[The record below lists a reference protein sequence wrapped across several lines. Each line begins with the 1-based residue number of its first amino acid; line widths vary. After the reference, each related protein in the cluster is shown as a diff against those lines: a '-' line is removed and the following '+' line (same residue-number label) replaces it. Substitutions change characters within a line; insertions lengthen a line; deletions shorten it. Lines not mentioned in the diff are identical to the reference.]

1 MDNYSAMKD
10 DINSSVF
17 KALGEPNVDKNKS
30 EAVDYILGSL
40 NENKSAM
47 ATRKKLREEL
57 EELREKTHQMA
68 QAANEEIDQ
77 KIKATMFEETV
88 ENPEISQKQDSAIIS
103 MLEYQAQSKG
113 IKLNEPEKAFYVNQN
128 KKTKD
133 KSITKSRV
141 PNNQSKTGF
150 NKKLLVVG
158 SCGFLVAASVLTLGT
173 LKIAKDK
180 AKNYNLAQ
188 NESLEIEK
196 TVDLYDNAEDLFI
209 DLSTNYYDPTVVMYL
224 AYQSLGSSNDKINQ
238 NIGTFNK
245 IFRTNYQSLSDFLQK
260 NGFRTITDLEQYV
273 GRYLGGERHYDEDNL
288 GR

>member
-10 DINSSVF
+10 DINSNVF
-17 KALGEPNVDKNKS
+17 KALGEPDVDKNKS

-40 NENKSAM
+40 SENQSAM
-47 ATRKKLREEL
+47 ATRKKLRQEL

-77 KIKATMFEETV
+77 KIKETMLEETV
-88 ENPEISQKQDSAIIS
+88 ENPETSQKQDAAIIS

-113 IKLNEPEKAFYVNQN
+113 IKLNEQEKAFYVNQN

-141 PNNQSKTGF
+141 PNNQNKTGF
-150 NKKLLVVG
+150 NKTLLVVG
-158 SCGFLVAASVLTLGT
+158 TCGFLAAASVVTLGT

-180 AKNYNLAQ
+180 AKNYNLAHK
-188 NESLEIEK
+188 EALEIEK

-224 AYQSLGSSNDKINQ
+224 AYQSLGNSNDKINQ

-273 GRYLGGERHYDEDNL
+273 GRYLKGERHYDEDNL

>member
-10 DINSSVF
+10 DINSNVF
-17 KALGEPNVDKNKS
+17 KALGEPDVDKNKS

-40 NENKSAM
+40 SENQSAM
-47 ATRKKLREEL
+47 ATRKKLRQEL

-77 KIKATMFEETV
+77 KIKETMLEETV
-88 ENPEISQKQDSAIIS
+88 ENPETSQKQDAAIIS

-113 IKLNEPEKAFYVNQN
+113 IKLNEQEKAFYVNQN

-141 PNNQSKTGF
+141 PNNQNKTGF
-150 NKKLLVVG
+150 NKTLLVVG
-158 SCGFLVAASVLTLGT
+158 TCGFLAAASVVTLGT

-180 AKNYNLAQ
+180 AKNYNLAHK
-188 NESLEIEK
+188 EAFEIEK

-224 AYQSLGSSNDKINQ
+224 AYQSLGNSNDKINQ

-245 IFRTNYQSLSDFLQK
+245 IFRTNYQSLSDFLEK

-273 GRYLGGERHYDEDNL
+273 GKYLKGERHYDEDNL